1 MPPAAKRPSRRRP
14 PHDVADLSLAAAGE
28 ARIDW
33 ADAQMPVLA
42 QVRSRFARERPLEGL
57 RVAACLHV
65 TAETGNLVRTLR
77 AGGAEVWLASANPFS
92 TQDEVAAALVV
103 TDGVAVHARRR
114 TDRATYT
121 AHQATVAACGGPG
134 PHLTMD
140 DGGDLLGLLHAEGV
154 EVEEAAAPSASAA
167 APAETPAEAAFDA
180 GVNLDERGPRRAPS
194 GLTGGTR
201 ARRLVAA
208 PDLIGATEE
217 TTAGALRLRAMAD
230 RGELAVPVLAVHEA
244 DTHRVVENRH
254 GTGQSALDGIL
265 RATNVLLAGR
275 TLVVVG
281 YGSCGRGVAARARGM
296 GAAVTVCEVDPV
308 KALEAK
314 LEGFD
319 VAPAIEAAA
328 KGDIFVTVTGNRD
341 VLTGEHFARMRDGVI
356 LANAGHFDV
365 EVSLADLATLSDGP
379 PVEVR
384 PLVERYVVNGKR
396 LHLLAGGRVVNL
408 AAAEG
413 YPASVMDLSFT
424 NQALAVEA
432 LVTEPGRFAPGVHG
446 VPQEMDAE
454 MARLKLASLGIEI
467 DRLSEDQA
475 AYGQIWG

>member
-1 MPPAAKRPSRRRP
+1 MPPAAKRP
-14 PHDVADLSLAAAGE
+14 PHDVADLGLATAGE

-42 QVRSRFARERPLEGL
+42 QVRGRFARERPLEGL

-77 AGGAEVWLASANPFS
+77 AGGADVWLASANPFS

-140 DGGDLLGLLHAEGV
+140 DGGDLLGLLHAGGV
-154 EVEEAAAPSASAA
+154 E
-167 APAETPAEAAFDA
+167 DA
-180 GVNLDERGPRRAPS
+180 GVAAETAARDRVR
-194 GLTGGTR
+194 
-201 ARRLVAA
+201 RRLVSA

-230 RGELAVPVLAVHEA
+230 RDELAVPVLAVHEA

-308 KALEAK
+308 RALEAK

-341 VLTGEHFARMRDGVI
+341 VLTAEHFARMRDGVI

-365 EVSLADLATLSDGP
+365 EVSLADLAKLSDGP

-384 PLVERYVVNGKR
+384 PLVERYVVNGNR

-432 LVTEPGRFAPGVHG
+432 LVTQPGRFAPGVHR

-467 DRLSEDQA
+467 DRLSDEQA

>member
-14 PHDVADLSLAAAGE
+14 PHDVADLSLASAGE

-42 QVRSRFARERPLEGL
+42 QVRSRFAQERPIEGL

-140 DGGDLLGLLHAEGV
+140 DGGDLLGLLHADGV
-154 EVEEAAAPSASAA
+154 EDGASKDG
-167 APAETPAEAAFDA
+167 PPTSGD
-180 GVNLDERGPRRAPS
+180 GVAS
-194 GLTGGTR
+194 
-201 ARRLVAA
+201 RLVAA
-208 PDLIGATEE
+208 PDLLGATEE

-308 KALEAK
+308 RALEAK

-341 VLTGEHFARMRDGVI
+341 VLTAEHFARMRDGAI

-365 EVSLADLATLSDGP
+365 EVSLADLARLSDGP

-384 PLVERYVVNGKR
+384 PLVERYVVNGNR

-432 LVTEPGRFAPGVHG
+432 LVTQPGRFAPGVHR

-454 MARLKLASLGIEI
+454 MARLKLASLGIAI
-467 DRLSEDQA
+467 DRLSEEQA

>member
-14 PHDVADLSLAAAGE
+14 SHDVADLSLATAGE

-42 QVRSRFARERPLEGL
+42 QVRARFARERPMEGL

-154 EVEEAAAPSASAA
+154 GDAVGGNVPDRSERTTEDGGNAPSDGR
-167 APAETPAEAAFDA
+167 PA
-180 GVNLDERGPRRAPS
+180 R
-194 GLTGGTR
+194 
-201 ARRLVAA
+201 RRLVSA

-341 VLTGEHFARMRDGVI
+341 VLTREHFAQMRDGAI

-365 EVSLADLATLSDGP
+365 EVSLADLAALSDGP

-384 PLVERYVVNGKR
+384 PLVERYVVNGRR

-432 LVTEPGRFAPGVHG
+432 LVTQPGRFAPGVHR

-467 DRLSEDQA
+467 DRLSDEQA

>member
-42 QVRSRFARERPLEGL
+42 QVRARFARERPMDGL

-140 DGGDLLGLLHAEGV
+140 DGGDLLGLLHAGGV
-154 EVEEAAAPSASAA
+154 E
-167 APAETPAEAAFDA
+167 DA
-180 GVNLDERGPRRAPS
+180 GVAAETAASDRVR
-194 GLTGGTR
+194 
-201 ARRLVAA
+201 RRLVSA

-230 RGELAVPVLAVHEA
+230 RDELAVPVLAVHEA

-308 KALEAK
+308 RALEAK

-341 VLTGEHFARMRDGVI
+341 VLTAEHFARMRDGVI

-365 EVSLADLATLSDGP
+365 EVSLADLARLSDGP

-384 PLVERYVVNGKR
+384 PLVERYVVNGNR

-432 LVTEPGRFAPGVHG
+432 LVTQPGRFAPGVHR

-467 DRLSEDQA
+467 DRLSDEQA

>member
-1 MPPAAKRPSRRRP
+1 MPPAARTSARRRP
-14 PHDVADLSLAAAGE
+14 PHDVADLALAPAGE

-42 QVRSRFARERPLEGL
+42 QVRERFGVERPLDGL

-77 AGGAEVWLASANPFS
+77 AGGAEVWLAAANPLS
-92 TQDEVAAALVV
+92 TQDEVAAALVLA
-103 TDGVAVHARRR
+103 DGVAVHARRR
-114 TDRATYT
+114 IDRATY
-121 AHQATVAACGGPG
+121 ARHQETVVACGGPG

-140 DGGDLLGLLHAEGV
+140 DGGDLLALLHE
-154 EVEEAAAPSASAA
+154 
-167 APAETPAEAAFDA
+167 PADGSDA
-180 GVNLDERGPRRAPS
+180 GPRP
-194 GLTGGTR
+194 
-201 ARRLVAA
+201 AA
-208 PDLIGATEE
+208 GLIGGTEE
-217 TTAGALRLRAMAD
+217 TTAGAIRLRAMARRD
-230 RGELAVPVLAVHEA
+230 ALSVPVLAVHEA

-275 TLVVVG
+275 TLVVMG

-319 VAPAIEAAA
+319 VAPSLVAAER
-328 KGDIFVTVTGNRD
+328 GDIFVTVTGNRD
-341 VLTGEHFARMRDGVI
+341 VLTRAHFERMRDGTI

-365 EVSLADLATLSDGP
+365 EISLGDLAAVADGP
-379 PVEVR
+379 AVEVR
-384 PLVERYVVNGKR
+384 PLVDRYVVGGRR

-432 LVTEPGRFAPGVHG
+432 LVREPARFGPGVHR

-454 MARLKLASLGIEI
+454 MARLKLASLGLGI
-467 DRLSEDQA
+467 DGLTDAQA
-475 AYGQIWG
+475 AYGRSWG

>member
-1 MPPAAKRPSRRRP
+1 MPTTARTPGRRRP
-14 PHDVADLSLAAAGE
+14 PHDVADLSLATAGE

-42 QVRSRFARERPLEGL
+42 QVRARFAEERPLDGL

-65 TAETGNLVRTLR
+65 TAETGNLLRTLR
-77 AGGAEVWLASANPFS
+77 AGGAEVWLAAANPLS
-92 TQDEVAAALVV
+92 TQDEVAAALVLA
-103 TDGVAVHARRR
+103 DGVAVHARRR
-114 TDRATYT
+114 VDRGTY
-121 AHQATVAACGGPG
+121 ARHQRTVAACGGPG

-140 DGGDLLGLLHAEGV
+140 DGGDLLALLHPGDGA
-154 EVEEAAAPSASAA
+154 
-167 APAETPAEAAFDA
+167 DA
-180 GVNLDERGPRRAPS
+180 GEAIPAGE
-194 GLTGGTR
+194 
-201 ARRLVAA
+201 
-208 PDLIGATEE
+208 LIGGTEE
-217 TTAGALRLRAMAD
+217 TTAGAIRLRGMAA
-230 RGELAVPVLAVHEA
+230 RGELPVPVLAVHEA

-275 TLVVVG
+275 TVVVLG
-281 YGSCGRGVAARARGM
+281 YGSCGRGVADRARGM
-296 GAAVTVCEVDPV
+296 GAAVTVCEVEPIR
-308 KALEAK
+308 ALEAK

-319 VAPAIEAAA
+319 VAPALEAAA

-341 VLTGEHFARMRDGVI
+341 VLTREHFERMGDGTI

-365 EVSLADLATLSDGP
+365 EISLGDLAAAADGP

-384 PLVERYVVNGKR
+384 PLVERYVVGGRR

-432 LVTEPGRFAPGVHG
+432 LVRQPGRFGPGVHR

-454 MARLKLASLGIEI
+454 MARLKLGSLGIGI
-467 DRLSEDQA
+467 DHLSDAQA
-475 AYGQIWG
+475 AYGRTWV

>member
-14 PHDVADLSLAAAGE
+14 SHDVADLSLATAGE

-42 QVRSRFARERPLEGL
+42 QVRARFAKERPMDGL

-140 DGGDLLGLLHAEGV
+140 DGGDLLGLLHADGV
-154 EVEEAAAPSASAA
+154 E
-167 APAETPAEAAFDA
+167 DA
-180 GVNLDERGPRRAPS
+180 GGPADAAGVAATDRVR
-194 GLTGGTR
+194 
-201 ARRLVAA
+201 RRLVAA
-208 PDLIGATEE
+208 PDLLGATEE

-296 GAAVTVCEVDPV
+296 GAAVTVCEVDPIR
-308 KALEAK
+308 ALEAK

-319 VAPAIEAAA
+319 VAPSLDAAA

-341 VLTGEHFARMRDGVI
+341 VLTGEHFARMRDGAI

-365 EVSLADLATLSDGP
+365 EISLADLAAASDGP
-379 PVEVR
+379 AVEVR
-384 PLVERYVVNGKR
+384 PLVERYVVGGNR

-408 AAAEG
+408 AAAE
-413 YPASVMDLSFT
+413 
-424 NQALAVEA
+424 
-432 LVTEPGRFAPGVHG
+432 
-446 VPQEMDAE
+446 
-454 MARLKLASLGIEI
+454 
-467 DRLSEDQA
+467 
-475 AYGQIWG
+475 

>member
-14 PHDVADLSLAAAGE
+14 PHDVADLSLASAGE

-42 QVRSRFARERPLEGL
+42 QVRTRFAQERPMEGL

-121 AHQATVAACGGPG
+121 AHQSTVAACGGPG

-140 DGGDLLGLLHAEGV
+140 DGGDLLGLLHA
-154 EVEEAAAPSASAA
+154 
-167 APAETPAEAAFDA
+167 D
-180 GVNLDERGPRRAPS
+180 
-194 GLTGGTR
+194 GGI
-201 ARRLVAA
+201 AA

-230 RGELAVPVLAVHEA
+230 RGELTVPVLAVHEA

-296 GAAVTVCEVDPV
+296 GAAVTVCEVDPI

-341 VLTGEHFARMRDGVI
+341 VLTAEHFARMRDGAI

-365 EVSLADLATLSDGP
+365 EVSLADLAALSDGP

-384 PLVERYVVNGKR
+384 PLVERYVVNGNR

-432 LVTEPGRFAPGVHG
+432 LVTQPGRFAPGVHR

-454 MARLKLASLGIEI
+454 MARLKLASLGIAI
-467 DRLSEDQA
+467 DRLSDEQA

>member
-14 PHDVADLSLAAAGE
+14 PHDVADLSLATAGE

-42 QVRSRFARERPLEGL
+42 QVRARFAQERPMEGM

-140 DGGDLLGLLHAEGV
+140 DGGDLLGLLHADGV
-154 EVEEAAAPSASAA
+154 EGAASAPAAAEASEGAA
-167 APAETPAEAAFDA
+167 AAD
-180 GVNLDERGPRRAPS
+180 
-194 GLTGGTR
+194 TR
-201 ARRLVAA
+201 RRLVAA

-230 RGELAVPVLAVHEA
+230 RGELVVPVLAVHEA

-296 GAAVTVCEVDPV
+296 GAAVTVCEVDPI

-319 VAPAIEAAA
+319 VAPAVEAAA

-365 EVSLADLATLSDGP
+365 EISLADLAALSDGP

-384 PLVERYVVNGKR
+384 PLVERYVVNGNR

-432 LVTEPGRFAPGVHG
+432 LVTQPGRFAPGVHR

-454 MARLKLASLGIEI
+454 MARLKLASLGIAI
-467 DRLSEDQA
+467 DRLSDEQA

>member
-1 MPPAAKRPSRRRP
+1 MPPAARTSARRRP
-14 PHDVADLSLAAAGE
+14 PHDVADLSLASAGE
-28 ARIDW
+28 DRIDW

-42 QVRSRFARERPLEGL
+42 RIRARFGAERPLDGL

-77 AGGAEVWLASANPFS
+77 AGGAEVWLAAANPLS

-103 TDGVAVHARRR
+103 QDGVAVHARRR
-114 TDRATYT
+114 LDRATY
-121 AHQATVAACGGPG
+121 ARHQETVVACGGPG

-140 DGGDLLGLLHAEGV
+140 DGGDLMAMLHEPAERDPSR
-154 EVEEAAAPSASAA
+154 AARPSA
-167 APAETPAEAAFDA
+167 
-180 GVNLDERGPRRAPS
+180 
-194 GLTGGTR
+194 
-201 ARRLVAA
+201 
-208 PDLIGATEE
+208 DLIGGTEE
-217 TTAGALRLRAMAD
+217 TTAGAIRLRAMAR
-230 RGELAVPVLAVHEA
+230 RGELPVPVLAVHEA

-275 TLVVVG
+275 TLVVIG

-296 GAAVTVCEVDPV
+296 GAAVTVCEVDPI

-319 VAPAIEAAA
+319 VAPSLQAAET
-328 KGDIFVTVTGNRD
+328 GDIFVTVTGNRD
-341 VLTGEHFARMRDGVI
+341 VLTREHFERMRDGTI

-365 EVSLADLATLSDGP
+365 EISLGDLAAAADGP
-379 PVEVR
+379 PREVR
-384 PLVERYVVNGKR
+384 PLVDRYVVGGRR

-432 LVTEPGRFAPGVHG
+432 LVREPGRFAPGVHR

-454 MARLKLASLGIEI
+454 MARLKLGSLGIGI
-467 DRLSEDQA
+467 DALSDEQA
-475 AYGQIWG
+475 AYGRSWG

>member
-1 MPPAAKRPSRRRP
+1 MPTRAKAPSRRRP
-14 PHDVADLSLAAAGE
+14 PHDVADLSLAPAGE

-42 QVRSRFARERPLEGL
+42 QVRARFADQRPLEGL

-77 AGGAEVWLASANPFS
+77 AGGADVWLAAANPLS
-92 TQDEVAAALVV
+92 TQDEVAAALVLA
-103 TDGVAVHARRR
+103 DGVAVHARRR
-114 TDRATYT
+114 VDRATY
-121 AHQATVAACGGPG
+121 ARHQETVAACGGPG

-140 DGGDLLGLLHAEGV
+140 DGGDLLALLHPGEHADGR
-154 EVEEAAAPSASAA
+154 
-167 APAETPAEAAFDA
+167 PAIPAGD
-180 GVNLDERGPRRAPS
+180 L
-194 GLTGGTR
+194 LGG
-201 ARRLVAA
+201 
-208 PDLIGATEE
+208 TEE
-217 TTAGALRLRAMAD
+217 TTAGAIRLRGMAA
-230 RGELAVPVLAVHEA
+230 RGELPVPVLAVHEA

-275 TLVVVG
+275 RVVVLG
-281 YGSCGRGVAARARGM
+281 YGSCGRGVADRARGM
-296 GAAVTVCEVDPV
+296 GAAVTVCEVEPIR
-308 KALEAK
+308 ALEAK

-319 VAPAIEAAA
+319 VAPALEAAA
-328 KGDIFVTVTGNRD
+328 KGDIFITVTGNRD
-341 VLTGEHFARMRDGVI
+341 VLTREHFDLMRDGTI

-365 EVSLADLATLSDGP
+365 EISLADLHAAAEGP

-384 PLVERYVVNGKR
+384 PLVERYMVGGRR

-432 LVTEPGRFAPGVHG
+432 LVRQNDRFAPGVHR

-454 MARLKLASLGIEI
+454 MARLKLASLGIGI
-467 DRLSEDQA
+467 DHLSEAQA
-475 AYGQIWG
+475 AYGRSWG

>member
-1 MPPAAKRPSRRRP
+1 MPPAAKRP
-14 PHDVADLSLAAAGE
+14 PHDVADLGLATAGE

-42 QVRSRFARERPLEGL
+42 QVRGRFARERPLEGL

-77 AGGAEVWLASANPFS
+77 AGGADVWLASANPFS

-140 DGGDLLGLLHAEGV
+140 DGGDLLGLLHAGGV
-154 EVEEAAAPSASAA
+154 E
-167 APAETPAEAAFDA
+167 DA
-180 GVNLDERGPRRAPS
+180 GVAADTAASDRVR
-194 GLTGGTR
+194 
-201 ARRLVAA
+201 RRLVSA

-230 RGELAVPVLAVHEA
+230 RDELAVPVLAVHEA

-308 KALEAK
+308 RALEAK

-341 VLTGEHFARMRDGVI
+341 VLTAEHFARMRDGVI

-365 EVSLADLATLSDGP
+365 EVSLADLAKLSDGP

-384 PLVERYVVNGKR
+384 PLVERYVVNGNR

-432 LVTEPGRFAPGVHG
+432 LVTQPGRFAPGVHR

-467 DRLSEDQA
+467 DRLSDEQA

>member
-1 MPPAAKRPSRRRP
+1 M
-14 PHDVADLSLAAAGE
+14 PHDVADLSLATAGE

-42 QVRSRFARERPLEGL
+42 QVRARFAREKPFAGIRI
-57 RVAACLHV
+57 AACLHV
-65 TAETGNLVRTLR
+65 TAETGNLVRTLQ
-77 AGGAEVWLASANPFS
+77 AGGAEVWIAAANPLS

-103 TDGVAVHARRR
+103 DDGAAVFARRSV
-114 TDRATYT
+114 DRATVF
-121 AHQATVAACGGPG
+121 AHQRTVAFGAPDAS
-134 PHLTMD
+134 PTPVITMD
-140 DGGDLLGLLHAEGV
+140 DGGDLLALWHGIRRPGDT
-154 EVEEAAAPSASAA
+154 
-167 APAETPAEAAFDA
+167 TPADA
-180 GVNLDERGPRRAPS
+180 GPAATDADPPARG
-194 GLTGGTR
+194 
-201 ARRLVAA
+201 
-208 PDLIGATEE
+208 LIGGTEE

-230 RGELAVPVLAVHEA
+230 RGELTVPVLAVHEA
-244 DTHRVVENRH
+244 ETHRVVENRH

-275 TLVVVG
+275 TLVVIG

-296 GAAVTVCEVDPV
+296 GAAVTICEVEPIR
-308 KALEAK
+308 ALEAK

-319 VAPAIEAAA
+319 VAPALEAAA
-328 KGDIFVTVTGNRD
+328 LGDVFVTVTGNRD
-341 VLTGEHFARMRDGVI
+341 VLTAEHFRVMRDGAI

-365 EVSLADLATLSDGP
+365 EISLADLAAVADGP
-379 PVEVR
+379 STEVR
-384 PLVERYVVNGKR
+384 PLVDRYVVDGRR

-432 LVTEPGRFAPGVHG
+432 LAVDRERFAPGVHR

-454 MARLKLASLGIEI
+454 MARLKLASLGIGI
-467 DRLSEDQA
+467 DTLSTRQA
-475 AYGQIWG
+475 EYGRAWT

>member
-1 MPPAAKRPSRRRP
+1 MPPARTPARRRRP
-14 PHDVADLSLAAAGE
+14 PHDVADLGLATAGE

-42 QVRSRFARERPLEGL
+42 QVRERFRAERPLDGL

-77 AGGAEVWLASANPFS
+77 AGGADVWLAAANPLS
-92 TQDEVAAALVV
+92 TQDEVAAALVLA
-103 TDGVAVHARRR
+103 DGVAVHARRR
-114 TDRATYT
+114 IDRATY
-121 AHQATVAACGGPG
+121 ARHQETVVACGGAG

-140 DGGDLLGLLHAEGV
+140 DGGDLLALLHEPAGDDG
-154 EVEEAAAPSASAA
+154 
-167 APAETPAEAAFDA
+167 APARPA
-180 GVNLDERGPRRAPS
+180 G
-194 GLTGGTR
+194 
-201 ARRLVAA
+201 
-208 PDLIGATEE
+208 DLIGGTEE
-217 TTAGALRLRAMAD
+217 TTAGAIRLRAMAR
-230 RGELAVPVLAVHEA
+230 RGELPVPVLAVHEA

-275 TLVVVG
+275 TLVVMG

-319 VAPAIEAAA
+319 VAPSLVAAER
-328 KGDIFVTVTGNRD
+328 GDIFVTVTGNRD
-341 VLTGEHFARMRDGVI
+341 VLTREHFARMRDGTI

-365 EVSLADLATLSDGP
+365 EISLGDLAAAADGP

-384 PLVERYVVNGKR
+384 PLVERYVVGGRR

-432 LVTEPGRFAPGVHG
+432 LVREPGRFAPGVHR

-454 MARLKLASLGIEI
+454 MARLKLASLGLGI
-467 DRLSEDQA
+467 DDLSDAQA
-475 AYGQIWG
+475 AYGRSWG

>member
-14 PHDVADLSLAAAGE
+14 PHDVADLSLASAGE

-42 QVRSRFARERPLEGL
+42 QVRARFAQERPMEGL

-154 EVEEAAAPSASAA
+154 EDPGSATAAAASAA
-167 APAETPAEAAFDA
+167 KRGTGALDGDYGDAARD
-180 GVNLDERGPRRAPS
+180 R
-194 GLTGGTR
+194 TGTTR
-201 ARRLVAA
+201 ARLRAA

-217 TTAGALRLRAMAD
+217 TTAGALRLRSMAD
-230 RGELAVPVLAVHEA
+230 RGDLAVPVLAVHEA

-296 GAAVTVCEVDPV
+296 GAAVTVCEVDPIR
-308 KALEAK
+308 ALEAK

-365 EVSLADLATLSDGP
+365 EVSLADLAKLSDGP

-384 PLVERYVVNGKR
+384 PLVERYVVNGNR

-432 LVTEPGRFAPGVHG
+432 LVTQPGRFAPGVHR

-454 MARLKLASLGIEI
+454 MARLKLASLGIAI
-467 DRLSEDQA
+467 DRLSDEQA

>member
-1 MPPAAKRPSRRRP
+1 MPPAARTAARRRRP
-14 PHDVADLSLAAAGE
+14 PHDVADLALAPAGE

-42 QVRSRFARERPLEGL
+42 QIRARFGEERPLEGL

-77 AGGAEVWLASANPFS
+77 AGGAEVWLAAANPLS
-92 TQDEVAAALVV
+92 TQDEVAAALVLA
-103 TDGVAVHARRR
+103 DGVAVHARRR
-114 TDRATYT
+114 IDRATY
-121 AHQATVAACGGPG
+121 ARHQETVVACGGAG

-140 DGGDLLGLLHAEGV
+140 DGGDLLAMLHEPGNGP
-154 EVEEAAAPSASAA
+154 ERPSA
-167 APAETPAEAAFDA
+167 
-180 GVNLDERGPRRAPS
+180 
-194 GLTGGTR
+194 
-201 ARRLVAA
+201 
-208 PDLIGATEE
+208 DLIGGTEE
-217 TTAGALRLRAMAD
+217 TTAGAIRLRAMAA
-230 RGELAVPVLAVHEA
+230 RGELPVPVLAVHEA

-275 TLVVVG
+275 TLVVMG
-281 YGSCGRGVAARARGM
+281 YGSCGRGVAARARGL

-308 KALEAK
+308 RALEAK

-319 VAPAIEAAA
+319 VAPALVAAER
-328 KGDIFVTVTGNRD
+328 GDIFVTVTGNRD
-341 VLTGEHFARMRDGVI
+341 VLTREHFERMRDGTI

-365 EVSLADLATLSDGP
+365 EIALGDLAAAADGP

-384 PLVERYVVNGKR
+384 PLVERFVVGGRR

-432 LVTEPGRFAPGVHG
+432 LVREPSRFAPGVHR

-454 MARLKLASLGIEI
+454 MARLKLASLGIGI
-467 DRLSEDQA
+467 DGLTPEQA
-475 AYGQIWG
+475 AYGRSWG

>member
-1 MPPAAKRPSRRRP
+1 MPPAAKRPSRGQP
-14 PHDVADLSLAAAGE
+14 PHDVADLGLATAGE

-42 QVRSRFARERPLEGL
+42 QVRARFAQERPMEGL

-103 TDGVAVHARRR
+103 THGVAVHARRR

-140 DGGDLLGLLHAEGV
+140 DGGDLLGLLHADGIED
-154 EVEEAAAPSASAA
+154 APVGGTSAVSAGYGSA
-167 APAETPAEAAFDA
+167 
-180 GVNLDERGPRRAPS
+180 PRR
-194 GLTGGTR
+194 L
-201 ARRLVAA
+201 LAA

-296 GAAVTVCEVDPV
+296 GAAVTVCEVDPIR
-308 KALEAK
+308 ALEAK

-341 VLTGEHFARMRDGVI
+341 VLTREHFARMRDGAI

-365 EVSLADLATLSDGP
+365 EVSLADLAALSDGP
-379 PVEVR
+379 AVEVR
-384 PLVERYVVNGKR
+384 PLVERYVVNGNR

-432 LVTEPGRFAPGVHG
+432 LVTQPGRFAPGVHR

-467 DRLSEDQA
+467 DRLSDDQA

>member
-14 PHDVADLSLAAAGE
+14 PHDVADLSLASAGE

-42 QVRSRFARERPLEGL
+42 QVRARFAQERPLDGL

-121 AHQATVAACGGPG
+121 AHQAAVAACGGPG

-140 DGGDLLGLLHAEGV
+140 DGGDLLGLLHADGV
-154 EVEEAAAPSASAA
+154 EDGGTGSSVAAEDAAADRGADASAGGQEALRREAAGAS
-167 APAETPAEAAFDA
+167 T
-180 GVNLDERGPRRAPS
+180 
-194 GLTGGTR
+194 

-217 TTAGALRLRAMAD
+217 TTAGALRLRSMAD

-296 GAAVTVCEVDPV
+296 GAAVTVCEVDPIR
-308 KALEAK
+308 ALEAK

-319 VAPAIEAAA
+319 VAPAIDAAA

-341 VLTGEHFARMRDGVI
+341 VLTAEHFARMRDGVI

-365 EVSLADLATLSDGP
+365 EVSLADLAKLSDGP

-432 LVTEPGRFAPGVHG
+432 LVTQPGRFAPGVHR

-454 MARLKLASLGIEI
+454 MARLKLASLGIAI
-467 DRLSEDQA
+467 DRLSDEQA

>member
-14 PHDVADLSLAAAGE
+14 PHDVADLSLATAGE

-42 QVRSRFARERPLEGL
+42 QVRSRFAAERPMEGL

-121 AHQATVAACGGPG
+121 AHQAAVAACGGPG

-140 DGGDLLGLLHAEGV
+140 DGGDLLGLLHTAGTED
-154 EVEEAAAPSASAA
+154 AAD
-167 APAETPAEAAFDA
+167 TI
-180 GVNLDERGPRRAPS
+180 
-194 GLTGGTR
+194 GTDPVG
-201 ARRLVAA
+201 RRLVSA
-208 PDLIGATEE
+208 PELIGATEE
-217 TTAGALRLRAMAD
+217 TTAGALRLRAMAERD
-230 RGELAVPVLAVHEA
+230 ELAVPVLAVHEA

-296 GAAVTVCEVDPV
+296 GAAVTVCEVDPIR
-308 KALEAK
+308 ALEAK

-341 VLTGEHFARMRDGVI
+341 VLTREHFARMRDGVI

-365 EVSLADLATLSDGP
+365 EVSLADLAALSDGP

-384 PLVERYVVNGKR
+384 PLVERYVVNGNR

-432 LVTEPGRFAPGVHG
+432 LVTQRDRFAPGVHR

-454 MARLKLASLGIEI
+454 MARLKLSSLGIAI
-467 DRLSEDQA
+467 DRLSDEQA

>member
-1 MPPAAKRPSRRRP
+1 MPPPAKPSRRRGAVP
-14 PHDVADLSLAAAGE
+14 VHDVADLVRASAGE
-28 ARIDW
+28 DRIDW

-42 QVRSRFARERPLEGL
+42 QVRARFAAQRPLEGL
-57 RVAACLHV
+57 RIAACLHV

-77 AGGAEVWLASANPFS
+77 AGGAEVWLAAANPLS
-92 TQDEVAAALVV
+92 TQDDVAAALVLA
-103 TDGVAVHARRR
+103 DRVAVHARRGA
-114 TDRATYT
+114 DRATYLR
-121 AHQATVAACGGPG
+121 HQAVVAACGGSG

-140 DGGDLLGLLHAEGV
+140 DGGDLLALLLDPD
-154 EVEEAAAPSASAA
+154 EARPGA
-167 APAETPAEAAFDA
+167 DA
-180 GVNLDERGPRRAPS
+180 IP
-194 GLTGGTR
+194 TG
-201 ARRLVAA
+201 
-208 PDLIGATEE
+208 DLLGGTEE
-217 TTAGALRLRAMAD
+217 TSTGALRLRLMAD
-230 RGELAVPVLAVHEA
+230 RGRLPVPVLAVHEA

-254 GTGQSALDGIL
+254 GTGQSALDGLL

-296 GAAVTVCEVDPV
+296 GAAVVVCEVDPV
-308 KALEAK
+308 RALEAK

-319 VAPAIEAAA
+319 VAPAREAAA
-328 KGDIFVTVTGNRD
+328 RGDVFVTVTGNRD
-341 VLTGEHFARMRDGVI
+341 VLTREHFERMRDGAI

-365 EVSLADLATLSDGP
+365 EISLRDLAAVADGP

-384 PLVERYVVNGKR
+384 PLVERYVVGGRR

-432 LVTEPGRFAPGVHG
+432 LVVDRDRFGPGVHR

-454 MARLKLASLGIEI
+454 MARLKLASLGIAI
-467 DRLSEDQA
+467 DALSPDQER
-475 AYGQIWG
+475 YGRTWR

>member
-1 MPPAAKRPSRRRP
+1 MAPPPKPAARPRRRTARP

-42 QVRSRFARERPLEGL
+42 QVRTRFAEQRPLDGL

-77 AGGAEVWLASANPFS
+77 AGGAEVWLCAANPLS

-103 TDGVAVHARRR
+103 ADGIAVHARRR
-114 TDRATYT
+114 VDRATYA
-121 AHQATVAACGGPG
+121 AHQTTVAAAGGDG

-140 DGGDLLGLLHAEGV
+140 DGGDLLALLHDGGP
-154 EVEEAAAPSASAA
+154 AADGERPALAA
-167 APAETPAEAAFDA
+167 H
-180 GVNLDERGPRRAPS
+180 
-194 GLTGGTR
+194 
-201 ARRLVAA
+201 
-208 PDLIGATEE
+208 LIGGTEE
-217 TTAGALRLRAMAD
+217 TSAGALRLRAMAE
-230 RGELAVPVLAVHEA
+230 RGALSVPVLAVHEA

-275 TLVVVG
+275 RLVVVG

-296 GAAVTVCEVDPV
+296 GAAVIVCEVDPV

-314 LEGFD
+314 LEGFE
-319 VAPAIEAAA
+319 VAPALEAAA
-328 KGDIFVTVTGNRD
+328 QGDVFVTVTGNRD
-341 VLTGEHFARMRDGVI
+341 VLTREHFERMRDGVV

-365 EVSLADLATLSDGP
+365 EISLGDLAAAADGP

-384 PLVERYVVNGKR
+384 PLVERYVVGGRR

-432 LVTEPGRFAPGVHG
+432 LVRDRDRFAPGVHR

-454 MARLKLASLGIEI
+454 MARLKLASLGIAI
-467 DRLSEDQA
+467 DALTPEQD
-475 AYGQIWG
+475 AYGRAWG

>member
-1 MPPAAKRPSRRRP
+1 MASPPKPAGSRSRTPRP
-14 PHDVADLSLAAAGE
+14 PHDVADLSLAVAGE

-42 QVRSRFARERPLEGL
+42 QVRARFAEERPLEGL

-77 AGGAEVWLASANPFS
+77 AGGAAIWLCAANPLS

-103 TDGVAVHARRR
+103 ADGIAVHARRR
-114 TDRATYT
+114 VDRATYT
-121 AHQATVAACGGPG
+121 AHQATVAAAGGPG

-140 DGGDLLGLLHAEGV
+140 DGGDLLALLHQPQDGAPV
-154 EVEEAAAPSASAA
+154 EDGDRGRDPAARP
-167 APAETPAEAAFDA
+167 
-180 GVNLDERGPRRAPS
+180 LRAPE
-194 GLTGGTR
+194 
-201 ARRLVAA
+201 
-208 PDLIGATEE
+208 LIGGTEE
-217 TTAGALRLRAMAD
+217 TSAGALRLRAMAA
-230 RGELAVPVLAVHEA
+230 RGELTVPVLAVHEA

-275 TLVVVG
+275 RLVVIG

-296 GAAVTVCEVDPV
+296 GAAVIVCEVDPI

-314 LEGFD
+314 LEGFE
-319 VAPAIEAAA
+319 VAPALEAAER
-328 KGDIFVTVTGNRD
+328 GDVFVTVTGNRD
-341 VLTGEHFARMRDGVI
+341 VLTREHFERMHDGAI

-365 EVSLADLATLSDGP
+365 EISLGDLAAAAEGP
-379 PVEVR
+379 AVEVR
-384 PLVERYVVNGKR
+384 PLVERYVVGGNR

-432 LVTEPGRFAPGVHG
+432 LVREPGRFAPGVHR
-446 VPQEMDAE
+446 VPHEMDAE
-454 MARLKLASLGIEI
+454 MARLKLASLGIGI
-467 DRLSEDQA
+467 DRLSDAQA
-475 AYGQIWG
+475 AYGRAWG

>member
-1 MPPAAKRPSRRRP
+1 MPSAAKRPSRRRP
-14 PHDVADLSLAAAGE
+14 PHDVADLSLASAGE

-42 QVRSRFARERPLEGL
+42 QVRARFARERPIEGL

-140 DGGDLLGLLHAEGV
+140 DGGDLLGLLHADG
-154 EVEEAAAPSASAA
+154 
-167 APAETPAEAAFDA
+167 
-180 GVNLDERGPRRAPS
+180 LDEGGRAP
-194 GLTGGTR
+194 TT
-201 ARRLVAA
+201 RRLVAA

-217 TTAGALRLRAMAD
+217 TSAGALRLRAMAD

-275 TLVVVG
+275 TLVVIG

-365 EVSLADLATLSDGP
+365 EVSLADLAKLSDGP

-384 PLVERYVVNGKR
+384 PLVERYVVNGNR

-432 LVTEPGRFAPGVHG
+432 LVTQRDRFAPGVHR

-467 DRLSEDQA
+467 DRLSADQA

>member
-1 MPPAAKRPSRRRP
+1 MARSPRQPARRRP
-14 PHDVADLSLAAAGE
+14 PHDVADLSLATAGE

-42 QVRSRFARERPLEGL
+42 QVRARFAAERPLDGL
-57 RVAACLHV
+57 RIAACLHV

-77 AGGAEVWLASANPFS
+77 AGGADVWLAAANPLS
-92 TQDEVAAALVV
+92 TQDEVAAALVLA
-103 TDGVAVHARRR
+103 DGVAVHAKRRV
-114 TDRATYT
+114 DRATY
-121 AHQATVAACGGPG
+121 ARFQETVAAAGGPG

-140 DGGDLLGLLHAEGV
+140 DGGDLLAALH
-154 EVEEAAAPSASAA
+154 
-167 APAETPAEAAFDA
+167 DA
-180 GVNLDERGPRRAPS
+180 DGHHA
-194 GLTGGTR
+194 
-201 ARRLVAA
+201 AA
-208 PDLIGATEE
+208 PDLIGGTEE
-217 TTAGALRLRAMAD
+217 TTAGALRLRAMAE
-230 RGELAVPVLAVHEA
+230 RGELGVPVLAVHEA

-275 TLVVVG
+275 TVVVVG

-296 GAAVTVCEVDPV
+296 GAAVIVCEVDAV
-308 KALEAK
+308 RALEAK

-319 VAPAIEAAA
+319 VAPSLTAAER
-328 KGDIFVTVTGNRD
+328 GDIFVTVTGNRD
-341 VLTGEHFARMRDGVI
+341 VLTREHFERMGDGSI

-365 EVSLADLATLSDGP
+365 EIALGDLEAAADGP

-384 PLVERYVVNGKR
+384 PLVERYVVGGNR
-396 LHLLAGGRVVNL
+396 IHLLAGGRVVNL

-432 LVTEPGRFAPGVHG
+432 LVRDPGRFGPGVHR

-454 MARLKLASLGIEI
+454 MARLKLASLGIAI
-467 DRLSEDQA
+467 DRLTPEQA
-475 AYGQIWG
+475 AYGRTWA

>member
-1 MPPAAKRPSRRRP
+1 MARSPRQPARRRP
-14 PHDVADLSLAAAGE
+14 PHDVADLSLATAGE

-42 QVRSRFARERPLEGL
+42 QVRARFAAERPLDGL
-57 RVAACLHV
+57 RIAACLHV

-77 AGGAEVWLASANPFS
+77 AGGADVWLAAANPLS
-92 TQDEVAAALVV
+92 TQDEVAAALVLA
-103 TDGVAVHARRR
+103 DGVAVHAKRRV
-114 TDRATYT
+114 DRATY
-121 AHQATVAACGGPG
+121 ARFQETVAAAGGPG

-140 DGGDLLGLLHAEGV
+140 DGGDLLAALH
-154 EVEEAAAPSASAA
+154 
-167 APAETPAEAAFDA
+167 DA
-180 GVNLDERGPRRAPS
+180 DGHHA
-194 GLTGGTR
+194 
-201 ARRLVAA
+201 AA
-208 PDLIGATEE
+208 PDLLGGTEE
-217 TTAGALRLRAMAD
+217 TTAGALRLRAMAE
-230 RGELAVPVLAVHEA
+230 RGELGVPVLAVHEA

-275 TLVVVG
+275 TVVVVG

-296 GAAVTVCEVDPV
+296 GAAVIVCEVDAV

-319 VAPAIEAAA
+319 VAPSLAAA
-328 KGDIFVTVTGNRD
+328 ERGDIFVTVTGNRD
-341 VLTGEHFARMRDGVI
+341 VLTREHFERMRDGSI

-365 EVSLADLATLSDGP
+365 EIALGDLEAAADGP

-384 PLVERYVVNGKR
+384 PLVERYVVGGNR
-396 LHLLAGGRVVNL
+396 IHLLAGGRVVNL

-432 LVTEPGRFAPGVHG
+432 LVRDPGRFGPGVHR

-454 MARLKLASLGIEI
+454 MARLKLASLGIDI
-467 DRLSEDQA
+467 DRLTPEQA
-475 AYGQIWG
+475 AYGRTWA

>member
-1 MPPAAKRPSRRRP
+1 MPSPAKRTGGSTSRRPRP
-14 PHDVADLSLAAAGE
+14 PHDVADLSLATAGE

-42 QVRSRFARERPLEGL
+42 QVRARFAAERPLEGL
-57 RVAACLHV
+57 RIAACLHV

-77 AGGAEVWLASANPFS
+77 AGGGEVWLAAANPLS

-103 TDGVAVHARRR
+103 ADGIAVHARRR
-114 TDRATYT
+114 VDRATYM
-121 AHQATVAACGGPG
+121 AHQSAVVACGGPG

-140 DGGDLLGLLHAEGV
+140 DGGDLLALLHEGSPAV
-154 EVEEAAAPSASAA
+154 APL
-167 APAETPAEAAFDA
+167 E
-180 GVNLDERGPRRAPS
+180 
-194 GLTGGTR
+194 
-201 ARRLVAA
+201 AA
-208 PDLIGATEE
+208 PDLIGGTEE
-217 TTAGALRLRAMAD
+217 TSAGALRLRAMAE
-230 RGELAVPVLAVHEA
+230 RGELTVPVLAVHEA

-275 TLVVVG
+275 TIVVVG

-319 VAPAIEAAA
+319 VAPSLAAA
-328 KGDIFVTVTGNRD
+328 ERGDIFVTVTGNRD
-341 VLTGEHFARMRDGVI
+341 VLTREHFERMRDGTI

-365 EVSLADLATLSDGP
+365 EISLADLAAAADGP

-384 PLVERYVVNGKR
+384 PLVERYVVGGRR

-432 LVTEPGRFAPGVHG
+432 LVTDPTRFAPGVHR

-454 MARLKLASLGIEI
+454 MARLKLASLGISI
-467 DRLSEDQA
+467 DRLSSEQT
-475 AYGQIWG
+475 AYGRTWTGA

>member
-14 PHDVADLSLAAAGE
+14 PHDVADLGLASAGE

-42 QVRSRFARERPLEGL
+42 QVRARFARERPMEGM

-92 TQDEVAAALVV
+92 TQDEVAAALVL

-121 AHQATVAACGGPG
+121 AHQAIVAACGGPG

-140 DGGDLLGLLHAEGV
+140 DGGDLLGLLHADGLVDDGESV
-154 EVEEAAAPSASAA
+154 TADDSVRRRLAAAP
-167 APAETPAEAAFDA
+167 E
-180 GVNLDERGPRRAPS
+180 
-194 GLTGGTR
+194 
-201 ARRLVAA
+201 
-208 PDLIGATEE
+208 LIGATEE

-275 TLVVVG
+275 TVVVVG

-308 KALEAK
+308 RALEAK

-328 KGDIFVTVTGNRD
+328 TGDIFVTVTGNRD
-341 VLTGEHFARMRDGVI
+341 VLTREHFARMRDGVI

-365 EVSLADLATLSDGP
+365 EISLADLTELSDGP

-384 PLVERYVVNGKR
+384 PLVERYVVNGNR

-432 LVTEPGRFAPGVHG
+432 LVTAPGRFAPGVHR
-446 VPQEMDAE
+446 VPHEMDAE
-454 MARLKLASLGIEI
+454 MARLKLASLGIAI
-467 DRLSEDQA
+467 DRLSDEQA
-475 AYGQIWG
+475 AYGQIWA